1 MSTFDYLNPS
11 EALAAARDD
20 APDYRRIIGLKAVD
34 ADRIP
39 HLITRT
45 ATGQAH
51 KPEQPWRAHGHLDK
65 FKEITRVA
73 WAHDA
78 DPGTAEVFYA
88 DGTTDL
94 IKRKD
99 LLCVERPVTGPKG
112 GA

>member
-34 ADRIP
+34 ADCIP

-45 ATGQAH
+45 RAGYAR
-51 KPEQPWRAHGHLDK
+51 KPEQPWHAHGHLHK
-65 FKEITRVA
+65 FKEIARVVRA
-73 WAHDA
+73 EDA
-78 DPGTAEVFYA
+78 DPGTVAVTYT
-88 DGTTDL
+88 DGSTDL
-94 IKRKD
+94 IGRQD
-99 LLCVERPVTGPKG
+99 LLCVERPITGPKG